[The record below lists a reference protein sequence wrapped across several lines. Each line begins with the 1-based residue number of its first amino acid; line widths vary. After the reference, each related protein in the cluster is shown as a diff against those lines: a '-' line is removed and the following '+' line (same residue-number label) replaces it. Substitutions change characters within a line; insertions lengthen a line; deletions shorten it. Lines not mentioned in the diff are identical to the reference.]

1 MLTKNKPTTLTM
13 RYEQVLVAHKALMV
27 LAQMD
32 LPRDTAMHIRRLVRV
47 VGPPAEDAQEERRK
61 LLRLHAQIDERG
73 QVVADEH
80 DQVQFGSDEKRSAY
94 EEAHRELME
103 LEAELEVVQ
112 LRASS
117 LPAEGLRAALLIA
130 LDDLLLD
137 DLLLDDL
144 G

>member
-1 MLTKNKPTTLTM
+1 MATKNRQSTKPTTVTM
-13 RYEQVLVAHKALMV
+13 RYEQVLVAHRALML

-32 LPRDTAMHIRRLVRV
+32 LPRETAMHIRRLVRV

-61 LLRLHAQIDERG
+61 LLRLHAQLDERG

-80 DQVQFGSDEKRSAY
+80 DQVQFESDEKRSDY

-103 LEAELEVVQ
+103 LEADLEVRQ
-112 LRASS
+112 LRASA
-117 LPAEGLRAALLIA
+117 LPENVKPALLIA

-137 DLLLDDL
+137 DLE
-144 G
+144 

>member
-1 MLTKNKPTTLTM
+1 MATKNRQSTKPTTVTM
-13 RYEQVLVAHKALMV
+13 RYEQVLVAHRALML

-32 LPRDTAMHIRRLVRV
+32 LPRETAMHIRRLVRV

-61 LLRLHAQIDERG
+61 LLRLHAQLDERG

-80 DQVQFGSDEKRSAY
+80 GQVQFESDEKRSDY

-103 LEAELEVVQ
+103 LEADLEVRQ
-112 LRASS
+112 LRASA
-117 LPAEGLRAALLIA
+117 LPESVKPALLIA

-137 DLLLDDL
+137 DLE
-144 G
+144 

>member
-1 MLTKNKPTTLTM
+1 MATKNKPTTKPTTLTM

-27 LAQMD
+27 LAQMN

-61 LLRLHAQIDERG
+61 LLRLHAQLDERG

-80 DQVQFGSDEKRSAY
+80 DQVQFESDEKRSDY
-94 EEAHRELME
+94 EEAHWELME
-103 LEAELEVVQ
+103 LEADLEVRQ
-112 LRASS
+112 LRASA
-117 LPAEGLRAALLIA
+117 LPENVKPALLIA

-137 DLLLDDL
+137 DLD
-144 G
+144 

>member
-1 MLTKNKPTTLTM
+1 MATKNRQSTKPTTVTM
-13 RYEQVLVAHKALMV
+13 RYEQVLVAHRALML

-32 LPRDTAMHIRRLVRV
+32 LPRETAMHIRRLVRV

-61 LLRLHAQIDERG
+61 LLRLHAQLDERG

-80 DQVQFGSDEKRSAY
+80 DQVQFESDEKRSDY

-103 LEAELEVVQ
+103 LEADLEVRQ
-112 LRASS
+112 LRASA
-117 LPAEGLRAALLIA
+117 LPENVKPALLIA

-137 DLLLDDL
+137 DLD
-144 G
+144 